1 MGRGG
6 GGGGRIRF
14 RASKSGHAPE
24 SPDELDRRLRNST
37 SKFAAINSGCFY
49 KSDGMFCPERL
60 TDYYCVMWTRG
71 LQLEDEEL
79 AVAGGQLR
87 GVGNATTTQPP
98 TWAVVAE
105 QQLQAADICAGDFID
120 ESILQANCALPLIL
134 VLVGTLLNLLNA
146 RVAIGYCDR
155 QLPVCFYLVVLSAV
169 DTIILYYR
177 QLDLWLQSV
186 FDMRL
191 TLSLMMMDESACQLM
206 NMLYSI
212 LYHFKAM
219 LQIAMAVD
227 ARRLVVRPLRCVER
241 YSAEWV
247 KNSLILM
254 CVILVLING
263 HHLWTLALVKESS
276 SGEFDRVY
284 HCGWGATWPV
294 TELFTTWLWPLTDL
308 LIGDLAP
315 LFVVLWAASSGY
327 RHLWRCS
334 RFGRRRRNVDTNSDG
349 CLQYTCSKS
358 LDYHI
363 IDRRLFR
370 SVSQSLLACS
380 LTYAALQSPSAVH
393 SCIMYVRFLSASLA
407 AQASG
412 ARDLGQ
418 FYRPT
423 NDEWRLFI
431 GRLCS
436 AVQPLTNCLLLLLC
450 VPNYRHDAARLLNPG
465 RLRWT
470 KCLRRCQRAT
480 ADGDARAENISNNP
494 TIVGKFPAAV
504 NVMSVNRKQRT
515 LLTAV

>member
-1 MGRGG
+1 MGRGGG

-14 RASKSGHAPE
+14 RASKSGHALE

-37 SKFAAINSGCFY
+37 SKFVAINSGCFY

-98 TWAVVAE
+98 TWAVAE
-105 QQLQAADICAGDFID
+105 QQLQAADICAG
-120 ESILQANCALPLIL
+120 ELRLPLIL

-177 QLDLWLQSV
+177 QLRLMAAVGLRHEADLVS
-186 FDMRL
+186 DDDGR
-191 TLSLMMMDESACQLM
+191 
-206 NMLYSI
+206 
-212 LYHFKAM
+212 AM

-470 KCLRRCQRAT
+470 KCLRRHQRAT